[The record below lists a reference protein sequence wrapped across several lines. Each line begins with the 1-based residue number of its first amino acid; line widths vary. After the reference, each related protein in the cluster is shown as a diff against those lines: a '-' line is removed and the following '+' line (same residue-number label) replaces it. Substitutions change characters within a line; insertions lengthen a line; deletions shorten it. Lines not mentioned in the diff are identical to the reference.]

1 LSKLPDELSLD
12 PQDWDAFRTTAHAAL
27 DQAIEFLK
35 TVRQRP
41 VWQPVPAQVRKAI
54 SEPAPQL
61 GSSLDEVYKQF
72 RETIL
77 PYPTGNIHPR
87 FFGWVH
93 GAGLANAI
101 VAEMLAATMNANCGG
116 RDHAAIYVEQA
127 VLTWFKEL
135 FKFPST
141 SSGLLVSGSS
151 MANLVGIC
159 VARNSHADA
168 NVRSAGLQNYSRPL
182 VTYASSETHESVV
195 RAVEVLGL
203 GSASLRKIPVRA
215 DFTMDVQALREAL
228 KADRLAGAEPFCVI
242 ASAGTVNTAAIDP
255 LDELASLCQQEG
267 LWFHVDGAFGAL
279 AYLTDTMRPR
289 LKGLERADSLAF
301 DFHKWAQ
308 VQYDAGCIL
317 VRRGD
322 LHRAAFSMRPA
333 YLEIM
338 PRALGGGE
346 NWPADYGPELS
357 RGFRALKV
365 WFAFKE
371 LGVQKIAQIV
381 EQNCQQARYLG
392 QRILREPSLELLA
405 PVSMNII
412 CFRFRPEG
420 LSADALDR
428 LNSDI
433 VADVQEA
440 GIAAP
445 STTRI
450 LNRLAIRVN
459 ITNHRTR
466 RNDLDILVDAVLY
479 KGQDR
484 LAAANA
490 GDPERK

>member
-1 LSKLPDELSLD
+1 MSKLPEELSLD
-12 PQDWDAFRTTAHAAL
+12 PQDWDAFRATAHTAL
-27 DQAIEFLK
+27 DQAIDFLK
-35 TVRQRP
+35 TVGQRP
-41 VWQPVPAQVRKAI
+41 VWQPVPEERRQAI

-72 RETIL
+72 REMIL

-93 GAGLANAI
+93 GAGLANGI
-101 VAEMLAATMNANCGG
+101 VAEMLAATMNSNCGG
-116 RDHAAIYVEQA
+116 RDHSAIYVEHT
-127 VLTWFKEL
+127 VLAWFKEI
-135 FKFPST
+135 FQFPTT

-151 MANLVGIC
+151 MANLIGIC
-159 VARNSHADA
+159 VARNSHPGA
-168 NVRSAGLQNYSRPL
+168 NVRSSGLKNCARPL
-182 VTYASSETHESVV
+182 VAYASSETHESVI
-195 RAVEVLGL
+195 RAIEILGM
-203 GSASLRKIPVRA
+203 GSASLRTIPVRG
-215 DFTMDVQALREAL
+215 DFTMDMQALREAIQT
-228 KADRLAGAEPFCVI
+228 DRLAGAEPFCVI

-255 LDELASLCQQEG
+255 LDELASLCQHER
-267 LWFHVDGAFGAL
+267 LWFHIDGAFGAM
-279 AYLTDTMRPR
+279 AYLTGTIRPR
-289 LKGLERADSLAF
+289 LMGLERADSLAF

-322 LHRAAFSMRPA
+322 LHRAAFTMRPA
-333 YLEIM
+333 YLEAM
-338 PRALGGGE
+338 PRALGAGE
-346 NWPADYGPELS
+346 NWPCDYGPELS

-371 LGVQKIAQIV
+371 LGTQKIAQIV
-381 EQNCQQARYLG
+381 EQNCHQARYLG

-405 PVSMNII
+405 PVSMNIV
-412 CFRFRPEG
+412 CFRFRRDG
-420 LSADALDR
+420 VSAEALDR
-428 LNSDI
+428 LNADI

-466 RNDLDILVDAVLY
+466 RNDLDILVDAVLS
-479 KGQDR
+479 KAQDR
-484 LAAANA
+484 IVAANA
-490 GDPERK
+490 GNPNRK